1 MKRNDIENQICLYK
15 RGIGGESTN
24 KDIALANAV
33 LGILSQ
39 QTVPM
44 RRMLEKVYEKGD
56 ELYIVAFSRGSASAR
71 EFVVELDKLGIK
83 TASGETVAK
92 PPVKFLGC
100 FDTVSEQVEHEVEC
114 LWDERFKLITKPS
127 VLNEKDGKLSSIV
140 ETAVHQ
146 VSMEDN
152 RQFKGSP
159 AFPPVLMDSKDDR
172 VHEIW
177 FPGEHGD
184 VGGSG
189 YLKGL
194 ADGSL
199 QGMKQWMEKCG
210 LKFLEKGEDIHPDC
224 VKIDVKGFEH
234 LQVDRSRMG

>member
-1 MKRNDIENQICLYK
+1 MSAGRDFSNVLKLHLLAGGSIDMKRNDIENQICLYK

-24 KDIALANAV
+24 KCIATTNAV

-39 QTVPM
+39 QTTPM

-83 TASGETVAK
+83 TASGETVEK

-127 VLNEKDGKLSSIV
+127 VLHEKDGKLSSIV

-159 AFPPVLMDSKDDR
+159 AFPPVLMDSKDER

-177 FPGEHGD
+177 FPVSTETL
-184 VGGSG
+184 V
-189 YLKGL
+189 
-194 ADGSL
+194 
-199 QGMKQWMEKCG
+199 
-210 LKFLEKGEDIHPDC
+210 
-224 VKIDVKGFEH
+224 V
-234 LQVDRSRMG
+234 QVI